1 MIRDVRGRVHVNSI
15 STTSTVA
22 TGLTTRLPIAIV
34 VFLLGTAF
42 VFIAGF
48 AQPELLHNAAHDMR
62 HAMSFPCH

>member
-1 MIRDVRGRVHVNSI
+1 MTTTTQAV
-15 STTSTVA
+15 STAAAS
-22 TGLTTRLPIAIV
+22 RLPVAAS

>member
-1 MIRDVRGRVHVNSI
+1 MSV
-15 STTSTVA
+15 TT
-22 TGLTTRLPIAIV
+22 TTTQVVSGAAASRLPFAAA

-48 AQPELLHNAAHDMR
+48 AQPELLHNAAHDIR

>member
-1 MIRDVRGRVHVNSI
+1 MTATASRTVS
-15 STTSTVA
+15 TSTPA
-22 TGLTTRLPIAIV
+22 AARLPFAAAIL
-34 VFLLGTAF
+34 LLGALF

>member
-1 MIRDVRGRVHVNSI
+1 MSVTTTTTDVVSRAAAS
-15 STTSTVA
+15 
-22 TGLTTRLPIAIV
+22 RLPVAAA

-48 AQPELLHNAAHDMR
+48 AQPELLHNAAHDIR